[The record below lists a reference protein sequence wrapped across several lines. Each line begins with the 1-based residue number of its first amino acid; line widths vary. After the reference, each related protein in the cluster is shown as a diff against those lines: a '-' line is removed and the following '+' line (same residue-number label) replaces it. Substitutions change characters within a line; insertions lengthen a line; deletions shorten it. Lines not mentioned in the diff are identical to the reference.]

1 MIRYLLDTNIA
12 SHIMRKDMP
21 GLLKKI
27 AHIPMTRTAISVISQ
42 AELLYGVAKCGHPSK
57 LSGMV
62 RAFLEQTE
70 ILPWTEEDADTY
82 AELRTACEARGVTL
96 AAMDMMI
103 AAQAKAT
110 GLILVSRDKAFARIE
125 GLEVE
130 DWTV

>member
-21 GLLKKI
+21 GLLKKA

-42 AELLYGVAKCGHPSK
+42 AELLYGAAKCGHPPK

-62 RAFLEQTE
+62 RTFLEQTE